1 MHYSKQGQNKNLM
14 KIIVTEIKNRL
25 LNFIVNH
32 NIEAVVYVPPTIKR
46 KVQIMHFIEK
56 ELNLSIPKISIKKI
70 SNEIVIPQKHFLKYL
85 KGWLMRATL
94 SLYLSKKS
102 ITKY

>member
-56 ELNLSIPKISIKKI
+56 ELNLSIPKISIKRLVMKLL
-70 SNEIVIPQKHFLKYL
+70 F
-85 KGWLMRATL
+85 R
-94 SLYLSKKS
+94 KS
-102 ITKY
+102 TF